1 MLHTVDVRRGLRE
14 GRSVREERSE
24 QSGAQDSCL
33 RSRRHL
39 SPLFVRFARVSAMI
53 PRIMAERATG
63 GATLYLEAEMEEA
76 EIRPCVAGE
85 VAVVSARSPLG
96 DGVNEDA
103 AALIPLGSSRAV
115 LAVAD
120 GVGGTR
126 AGAAAS
132 STALRCLERALLDAD
147 PEADLRGAILDGIER
162 ANRAVI
168 DLGTGAATTLALVE
182 VTTGALR
189 PYHVGDSAILLVGQ
203 QGKVKLQTV
212 SHSPVGYAV
221 ESGLI
226 DQDEAMHHE
235 DRHLIS
241 NMVGS
246 ADMRIEVGPTLR
258 VAPRDTLLRHPSKP
272 DDLTFVVFRP
282 ISRAKSKGPRDA

>member
-1 MLHTVDVRRGLRE
+1 MGERG
-14 GRSVREERSE
+14 
-24 QSGAQDSCL
+24 A
-33 RSRRHL
+33 
-39 SPLFVRFARVSAMI
+39 
-53 PRIMAERATG
+53 G

-76 EIRPCVAGE
+76 EIRPCATGE

-96 DGVNEDA
+96 EGVNEDA

-120 GVGGTR
+120 GVGGAR

-132 STALRCLERALLDAD
+132 STALRCLEKALREAD
-147 PEADLRGAILDGIER
+147 PEDDLRGAILDGIER

-168 DLGTGAATTLALVE
+168 ELGTGAATTLALVE
-182 VTTGALR
+182 LTPGSLR

-203 QGKVKLQTV
+203 RGKIKFQTV
-212 SHSPVGYAV
+212 SHSPVGYAL

-246 ADMRIEVGPTLR
+246 ADMRIEVGPTRR
-258 VAPRDTLLRHPSKP
+258 VSPRDTLVLATDGLFDNLLGQEIVEYARRGALSHVADMLLATSRQRMAQPENGHPSKP
-272 DDLTFVVFRP
+272 DDLTFLVFRP
-282 ISRAKSKGPRDA
+282 LPSTKRKGAPDG